1 VGAAMIQKLTF
12 AEKFGYGL
20 GDMAANFIF
29 QAMLALQLS
38 YYTDTFGLSAAQ
50 AGTLFLVVGLIAA
63 VFNPVMGVIADRT
76 NTKWGK
82 FRPWL
87 LWTALPFGI
96 IGVLT
101 FTTPSL
107 SLSGK
112 LAWAWT
118 TYLLL
123 RLIYAVN
130 NVPYAS
136 LTAVLTGDPDERTSI
151 ASYRQIFANIAGFI
165 VQSLAIP
172 MVVYFGRGNDARGY
186 QITMGL
192 LSVLSVLFFII
203 AFACTKE
210 RIQPDPRQ
218 QTSLAQDLR
227 DLFTNRPWIV
237 LFLVTTFYFAAIAM
251 RGSVMLPFFKYNAG
265 NEKLFSWFNGF
276 GLASLIAGV
285 AVSTALTVRIGKRP
299 LFILSMALS
308 GLFNLAVLVLPAHA
322 TVAIITSEVLRQ
334 FSYGTS
340 GPLIWAMMGDVA
352 DYGEWK
358 NGRRAT
364 GTVTA
369 AVVFALW
376 VGLALG
382 GAIAGWLFSYY
393 GYVANAVQTA
403 RALDGIRLTAGLWSA
418 LFFFATAICLFF
430 YPISRRIN
438 KTISDELAGRRLT
451 FGQPATSQK

>member
-1 VGAAMIQKLTF
+1 MIQKLSF

-76 NTKWGK
+76 NTRWGK

-87 LWTALPFGI
+87 LWTAVPFGI
-96 IGVLT
+96 MGILT

-107 SLSGK
+107 SIGGK
-112 LAWAWT
+112 LVYAWV

-151 ASYRQIFANIAGFI
+151 ASYRQVFANSAGFI

-172 MVVYFGRGNDARGY
+172 MVVFFGHGNSAKGY

-192 LSVLSVLFFII
+192 LSVLSVIFFLI
-203 AFACTKE
+203 AFASSKE
-210 RIQPDPRQ
+210 RIQPNPQQ
-218 QTSLAQDLR
+218 QTSLTQDLK
-227 DLFTNRPWIV
+227 DLFSNRPWGV
-237 LFLVTTFYFAAIAM
+237 LFVVTTFYFAAIAM

-265 NEKLFSWFNGF
+265 NQDLFSWFNGF

-285 AVSTALTVRIGKRP
+285 AVSTALTRRVGKRP
-299 LFILSMALS
+299 LFIVSMTLS
-308 GLFNLAVLVLPAHA
+308 GLFNLAVLVLPATA
-322 TVAIITSEVLRQ
+322 TVPIIASEVLRQ
-334 FSYGTS
+334 FAYGTS

-358 NGRRAT
+358 TGRRAT

-403 RALDGIRLTAGLWSA
+403 RALNGIRLTAGLWSGIA
-418 LFFFATAICLFF
+418 FFATAACLFF
-430 YPISRRIN
+430 YPISRTTN
-438 KTISDELAGRRLT
+438 KNISDELAGRRL
-451 FGQPATSQK
+451 QQAAAPAASPQKG